1 MEGGTSKA
9 ATKRGTPN
17 KHWKPDF
24 DNVLIPV
31 LVEQVRQG
39 LKCDKSFKRAAFG
52 HAASAVNA
60 RFNTNFTPENVENHY
75 RTLKVRYME
84 IKKARDLSGA
94 GWDDENKVII
104 LNPLVAF
111 KYTEA
116 HPGAKP
122 FINKPIENYE
132 GLRIIFG
139 EDSATGSYAASLF
152 SDFADKSENEGTDND
167 NGEPDPIDIAS
178 DEEGNNGNST
188 PVGSNPAPSSRV
200 RSQRNSKGP
209 KSPSM
214 MGDVLKVVDK
224 MANAIQNPTHWTEIL
239 YERVMGV
246 EGSPSMSLLRYLIIF
261 SLGKLNLRAS
271 W

>member
-1 MEGGTSKA
+1 MNGFIAPYCRVERAFGILKNHFKNLSSRPFFPFKTQVRNMEGGTSKA

-17 KHWKPDF
+17 KRWKPDF

-94 GWDDENKVII
+94 DWDDKNKVII
-104 LNPLVAF
+104 LDPLVAF
-111 KYTEA
+111 TYTEA

-132 GLRIIFG
+132 GLRIICG

-152 SDFADKSENEGTDND
+152 LDFADKSENEGTDND
-167 NGEPDPIDIAS
+167 NGESDPVDIAS
-178 DEEGNNGNST
+178 D
-188 PVGSNPAPSSRV
+188 
-200 RSQRNSKGP
+200 
-209 KSPSM
+209 
-214 MGDVLKVVDK
+214 
-224 MANAIQNPTHWTEIL
+224 
-239 YERVMGV
+239 V
-246 EGSPSMSLLRYLIIF
+246 EGVFYM
-261 SLGKLNLRAS
+261 AMMTT
-271 W
+271 